1 MQMQQPHILIVDDD
15 DQICR
20 LLLEVFASWGMQ
32 ATHLKDPRQVSEELQ
47 QHFYNLIMLDI
58 VMPGVS
64 GLDLLAEIHEYY
76 PDTKVIIMTGYA
88 DKTSAIEALRL
99 GAFDFLEKPFALDLL
114 SHAVKRA
121 LHTQK
126 VELEHKNTLKKLQ
139 QSQADLLDR
148 QEQLEALNSELMD
161 TNKALSVLVKTVE
174 RTRQET
180 EMRIVL
186 KIKSLIIPMIEKLR
200 RDDHMKRYE
209 SHLTSLIG
217 YMEDLT
223 SGLAS
228 NSHITASLSFTEL
241 RIASMIK
248 NGMTNDEI
256 AMQLHI
262 APDTVKTHR
271 KNIRRK
277 LKIVGSGNN
286 LRSYLQSME
295 SSYAAD

>member
-1 MQMQQPHILIVDDD
+1 MQMQQPRILIVDDD

-20 LLLEVFASWGMQ
+20 LLFEVFASWGMQ
-32 ATHLKDPRQVSEELQ
+32 ATHLKEPRQVSDELQ

-76 PDTKVIIMTGYA
+76 PETKVIIMTGYA

-126 VELEHKNTLKKLQ
+126 VELEHKSTLRKLQ
-139 QSQADLLDR
+139 QSQAELLDR
-148 QEQLEALNSELMD
+148 QEQLETLNSELMD

-200 RDDHMKRYE
+200 RDDHMQRYE
-209 SHLTSLIG
+209 SHLTSLVG

-256 AMQLHI
+256 AMQLHV

-295 SSYAAD
+295 SYATE